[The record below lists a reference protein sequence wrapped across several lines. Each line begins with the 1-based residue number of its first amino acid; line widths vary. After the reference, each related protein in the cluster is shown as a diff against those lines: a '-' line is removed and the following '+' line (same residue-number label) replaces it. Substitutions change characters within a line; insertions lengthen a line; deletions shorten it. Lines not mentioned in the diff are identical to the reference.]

1 MTVAVRTF
9 ENGMLSIRP
18 FEKALRFEKDR
29 AKIFA
34 VCATPKSKTA

>member
-1 MTVAVRTF
+1 MTVAGRRF
-9 ENGMLSIRP
+9 ENGILFILP